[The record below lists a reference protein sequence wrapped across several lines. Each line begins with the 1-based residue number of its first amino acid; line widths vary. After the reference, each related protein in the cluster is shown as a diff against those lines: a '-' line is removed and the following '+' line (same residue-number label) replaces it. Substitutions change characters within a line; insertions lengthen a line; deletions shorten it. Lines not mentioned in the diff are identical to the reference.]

1 MATTTKV
8 FDYTG
13 TVQFFTIPAGTT
25 SVSLYLWG
33 GAGGGGGGDGAGP
46 GRSGAAG
53 HYVEKTNL
61 SLARLVPSFCC
72 LGLGPNP
79 PNIIICRSFEQDE
92 SLSVTK

>member
-61 SLARLVPSFCC
+61 IYQYNNENWCRWIRWWRLW
-72 LGLGPNP
+72 GW
-79 PNIIICRSFEQDE
+79 
-92 SLSVTK
+92 